1 MKAPRHR
8 RFGGQTLGGIV
19 AIASFALL
27 SSACIAQ
34 ADSGDE
40 GSTEASESRVTTV
53 ASNINA
59 GLAVEGSSSA
69 TTDPSKSGKGDGPVL
84 TSANNHLPVPQTQI
98 RGRTLAATSGCP
110 FLRRGLPRLAGKRR
124 RRRPRNR
131 RHRRP
136 RQRLTRSSPL
146 RRTRGVPE
154 ESPCRLASVRPRST
168 LWRT

>member
-84 TSANNHLPVPQTQI
+84 TSANNHLPVPSPWQPPQNPAPSPPNTDPGSDPGGDVGMPVPAPWTTAPSGQAE
-98 RGRTLAATSGCP
+98 TTAASEQAAP
-110 FLRRGLPRLAGKRR
+110 
-124 RRRPRNR
+124 
-131 RHRRP
+131 
-136 RQRLTRSSPL
+136 SPAAK
-146 RRTRGVPE
+146 THTE
-154 ESPCRLASVRPRST
+154 
-168 LWRT
+168 